1 MNPMLPARLAKLA
14 KLALPFLLAAALVPG
29 AVGAKESDRNQ
40 PMSIDAGGQSGSIN
54 GTGKT
59 LLSGGVIIVQ
69 GTMELRSSEGELYMN
84 DGEIVRAV
92 FIGKQA
98 HLKQQ
103 LDDGTWMN
111 ATADRIDYDI
121 RAETLTLTGNYKVD
135 SERGS
140 NAGQRMVYNTRTGD
154 MQSGGD
160 GTRVRTV
167 IQPKNKAPA
176 AAGEKK

>member
-1 MNPMLPARLAKLA
+1 MLPARLAKLA
-14 KLALPFLLAAALVPG
+14 PTLLLATLLIPALAWGKAA
-29 AVGAKESDRNQ
+29 DRNQ
-40 PMSIDAGGQSGSIN
+40 PMSIDAGGQSGALN
-54 GTGKT
+54 GAGKT
-59 LLSGGVIIVQ
+59 VLSGGVIIIQ
-69 GTMELRSSEGELYMN
+69 GTLELRSNDAELYMA

-92 FIGKQA
+92 FTGKQA
-98 HLKQQ
+98 HMKQQ

-111 ATADRIDYDI
+111 ATSDRIDYDI
-121 RAETLTLTGNYKVD
+121 PSDTLTLTGNYKVE

-140 NAGQRMVYNTRTGD
+140 NAGQRMVYNMRSGD

-176 AAGEKK
+176 AAGDKK

>member
-1 MNPMLPARLAKLA
+1 MNPKLPAKLA
-14 KLALPFLLAAALVPG
+14 AIALLAVALFPG
-29 AVGAKESDRNQ
+29 AVLAKSSDRDQ
-40 PMSIDAGGQSGSIN
+40 PMSIDAGAQSGSID

-59 LLSGGVIIVQ
+59 TLSGGVIIIQ
-69 GTMELRSSEGELYMN
+69 GTMELRSEQAELYMR
-84 DGEIVRAV
+84 DSEIVRAV

-103 LDDGTWMN
+103 LDNGTWMT

-121 RAETLTLTGNYKVD
+121 PADTLTLTGNYKVQ

-140 NAGQRMVYNTRTGD
+140 NAGQRMVYNMQNGN

-160 GTRVRTV
+160 GTRVQTV
-167 IQPKNKAPA
+167 IQPKKKTPA
-176 AAGEKK
+176 ATQEKK

>member
-1 MNPMLPARLAKLA
+1 MNRMPPARLAPIA
-14 KLALPFLLAAALVPG
+14 LLAALLLPGMAL
-29 AVGAKESDRNQ
+29 AKSSDRNQ
-40 PMSIDAGGQSGSIN
+40 PMTIDAGAQSGTFD

-59 LLSGGVIIVQ
+59 LLSQGVEIDQ
-69 GTMELRSSEGELYMN
+69 GTMELRSNEAELYMV

-98 HLKQQ
+98 RLKQQ

-121 RAETLTLTGNYKVD
+121 KSDTLTLTGNYKVE

-140 NAGQRMVYNTRTGD
+140 NAGQRMVYNISTGN

-167 IQPKNKAPA
+167 IQPKNKAAAPA
-176 AAGEKK
+176 GKETK